1 MTKIYQNSYPAGKN
15 AGFTLIEL
23 LVVVLIIGILS
34 AVALPQYQKAV
45 SKSRTT
51 EAIVTL
57 KSIVDAQEVYYMA
70 NGAYANDL
78 SLLDIQVN
86 PTGKYFQYRCS
97 DGNSGSGIVR
107 TCSAL
112 ALVANMPL
120 YIEFHLL
127 NEGSE
132 NLRGKKW
139 CVAEENNS
147 LQVSICKSYGP
158 LDTSMTSST
167 KSFYL
172 ISQ

>member
-1 MTKIYQNSYPAGKN
+1 MTKIYQKTLPAGKN

-23 LVVVLIIGILS
+23 LVVVLIIGILA
-34 AVALPQYQKAV
+34 AVALPQYQKTV

-97 DGNSGSGIVR
+97 DGDSGSGIVR
-107 TCSAL
+107 TCEAAPSMDNLPA
-112 ALVANMPL
+112 

-139 CVAEENNS
+139 CVANTS
-147 LQVSICKSYGP
+147 KPLQVSICKSYGP
-158 LDTSMTSST
+158 LDWSSNGRA
-167 KSFYL
+167 FYK

>member
-1 MTKIYQNSYPAGKN
+1 MSKIYQKTLPVGKN

-70 NGAYANDL
+70 NGAYTDDL

-86 PTGKYFQYRCS
+86 PTGKNFKYSCNTGGG
-97 DGNSGSGIVR
+97 DVVR

-132 NLRGKKW
+132 NFRGKKW

-158 LDTSMTSST
+158 LDWSSNGRA
-167 KSFYL
+167 FYK

>member
-57 KSIVDAQEVYYMA
+57 KSIIDAEEVYYMA
-70 NGAYANDL
+70 NGAYTDDL

-86 PTGKYFQYRCS
+86 PTGKNFKYSCNTGGGDVVS
-97 DGNSGSGIVR
+97 
-107 TCSAL
+107 TCA
-112 ALVANMPL
+112 AYPL
-120 YIEFHLL
+120 QDNLPAYIEFHLL

-139 CVAEENNS
+139 CVAYTS
-147 LQVSICKSYGP
+147 KPMQVSICKSYGP
-158 LDTSMTSST
+158 LDWSSNERA
-167 KSFYL
+167 FYK